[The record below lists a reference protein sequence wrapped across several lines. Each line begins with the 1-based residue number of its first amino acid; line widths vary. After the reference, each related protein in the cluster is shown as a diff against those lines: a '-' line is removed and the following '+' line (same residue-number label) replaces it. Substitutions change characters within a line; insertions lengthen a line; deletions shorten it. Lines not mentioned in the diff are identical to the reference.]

1 MNLVEASKLS
11 HSDWQQR
18 AAELKKTAATGLFI
32 GGEFVDAIEGGTFE
46 NICPVDGSV
55 INVCAAGTQAD
66 IDKAVAIAKT
76 SFKSGEWSRMAPRN
90 RMAVMYKWAVL
101 IEENGAEL
109 ALMDTIDM
117 GKPITDMVDVD
128 IPMCIETI
136 QYFAECIDKI
146 TGSITAT
153 EYDVMS
159 TVIREPIGVVG
170 CISPWNY
177 PLLMAL
183 WKIAPSLAAGNS
195 TILKPAEQT
204 PLSCY
209 RAAELFVEAG
219 GPAGTLQVVNGLGE
233 QAGQALA
240 RHMDVSKISF
250 TGSTAV
256 GKLMHVYSGESNMKK
271 VSLECGGKGPQIFCE
286 DLEGELLD
294 RAVETAVNG
303 IFFNM
308 GQVCSAGSRLI
319 VHSKI
324 YDIFVEKFI
333 AMGKDAYICGDPLD
347 PSINLGPLIDHQSQ
361 ARVLAMIGVAQAEG
375 GTVEFGGE
383 AAGGGLEAGAYVVPT
398 MITGVSENDTIAQ
411 NEAFGPVVAVI
422 KVDSDDE
429 AIQVANNSIYGL
441 QGSVWSDNFRR
452 AMRFVREIECGTF
465 LVNSFEEGDMTQP
478 FGGYKQ
484 SGNAKDKCFESLL
497 SYTNTKAAWFRLD

>member
-1 MNLVEASKLS
+1 MNLKEAAKLK

-18 AAELKKTAATGLFI
+18 AAALKKSAETRLFI
-32 GGEFVDAIEGGTFE
+32 GGEFVDAVEGGTFE

-55 INVCAAGTQAD
+55 TNTCAAGTEAD
-66 IDKAVAIAKT
+66 INKAVAIAKA
-76 SFKSGEWSRMAPRN
+76 SFESGEWSRRAPRE
-90 RMAVMYKWAVL
+90 RMAVMYKWAEL
-101 IEENGAEL
+101 ISENGAEL
-109 ALMDTIDM
+109 ALMDTIDV
-117 GKPITDMVDVD
+117 GKPISDMVGVD
-128 IPMCIETI
+128 MPMCIDTV
-136 QYFAECIDKI
+136 QYFAEGIDKM
-146 TGSITAT
+146 TGSITST
-153 EYDVMS
+153 EYDVLS

-183 WKIAPSLAAGNS
+183 WKISPSLAAGNS
-195 TILKPAEQT
+195 TILKPPSQS
-204 PLSCY
+204 PLSCN
-209 RAAELFVEAG
+209 RVAELFTEAG
-219 GPAGTLQVVNGLGE
+219 GPAGALQVVNGRGS

-250 TGSTAV
+250 TGSTEV

-286 DLEGELLD
+286 DLEGELLE
-294 RAVETAVNG
+294 RAVETAING

-319 VHSKI
+319 VHSAI
-324 YDIFVEKFI
+324 HDAFVEKFI
-333 AMGKDAYICGDPLD
+333 EMGKDAYTCGDPLD
-347 PSINLGPLIDHQSQ
+347 PAVNLGPLIDH
-361 ARVLAMIGVAQAEG
+361 GAQASILGMVETAKSEG
-375 GTVEFGGE
+375 GKIEFGGA
-383 AAGGGLEAGAYVVPT
+383 AAGGELQEGAYVIPT
-398 MITGVSENDTIAQ
+398 MITGVSDNDTIAQ
-411 NEAFGPVVAVI
+411 IEAFGPVVAVI

-429 AIQVANNSIYGL
+429 AIAVANNSIYGL
-441 QGSVWSDNFRR
+441 QGSVWTDNYRK
-452 AMRFVREIECGTF
+452 AMRYVREIECGTF

-497 SYTNTKAAWFRLD
+497 SYTNTKAAWLRLN

>member
-1 MNLVEASKLS
+1 MNLTEAGKLS
-11 HSDWQQR
+11 HADWQAK
-18 AAELKKTAATGLFI
+18 AAELKKSAETRLFI

-55 INVCAAGTQAD
+55 INICAAGSEAD
-66 IDKAVAIAKT
+66 INKAVAIAKA
-76 SFKSGEWSRMAPRN
+76 SHKSGEWSRMAPRD
-90 RMAVMYKWAVL
+90 RMAVMYKWAEL
-101 IEENGAEL
+101 IGDNGAEL

-128 IPMCIETI
+128 IPMCIDTI

-146 TGSITAT
+146 TGSVTAT

-159 TVIREPIGVVG
+159 TVLREPIGVVG

-195 TILKPAEQT
+195 TILKPAEQS

-209 RAAELFVEAG
+209 KVAELFVEAG
-219 GPAGTLQVVNGLGE
+219 GPAGALQVVNGMGE
-233 QAGQALA
+233 AAGKPLAL
-240 RHMDVSKISF
+240 HMDVSKISF
-250 TGSTAV
+250 TGSTEV
-256 GKLMHVYSGESNMKK
+256 GKLMHIYSGQSNMKK
-271 VSLECGGKGPQIFCE
+271 VSLECGGKGPQVFCE

-294 RAVETAVNG
+294 RAVETAING

-308 GQVCSAGSRLI
+308 GEVCSAGSRLI

-324 YDIFVEKFI
+324 YDQFVAKFI
-333 AMGKDAYICGDPLD
+333 EMGKNAYICGDPLD
-347 PSINLGPLIDHQSQ
+347 PAVNLGPLVDHKSQ
-361 ARVLAMIGVAQAEG
+361 AKVLDMIETAKHEG
-375 GTVEFGGE
+375 GKVEFGGC
-383 AAGGGLEAGAYVVPT
+383 APADGLENGAYIIPT
-398 MITGVSENDTIAQ
+398 MITGVKNNDTIAQ
-411 NEAFGPVVAVI
+411 YEAFAPVVAVI

-429 AIQVANNSIYGL
+429 AIEVANNSIYGL
-441 QGSVWSDNFRR
+441 QGSVWTDNYRK
-452 AMRFVREIECGTF
+452 AMRYVREIECGTF
-465 LVNSFEEGDMTQP
+465 LVNAFEEGDMTQP

-484 SGNAKDKCFESLL
+484 SGNAKDKCFDSLL
-497 SYTNTKAAWFRLD
+497 SYTNSKAAWFRLN